1 MVLWPMGFGHLEHKL
16 QQEQQLVVDQ
26 AEDQV
31 EAVVAKFVLY
41 AIMGQ
46 VMVAPAAVAAVRG
59 VMVEPEVME
68 EEVHSAYI

>member
-1 MVLWPMGFGHLEHKL
+1 MGFGHREYKPHL
-16 QQEQQLVVDQ
+16 EQQLVVDQ

-41 AIMGQ
+41 ATTAQ
-46 VMVAPAAVAAVRG
+46 EMVEAAAVAAVRG